1 MEIRKGDGGPPTA
14 STLRRVAIAVVA
26 FAAFFVFRLLYG
38 LTREFFFEDPTQIYL
53 MGLRWYATG
62 DWPYFGPDVT
72 WTDSQIPG
80 ALQPLL
86 VGLPFAIAPVPEAP
100 YVLLNLLS
108 LAGLALFAWYIR
120 ARLPQLPRWLVW
132 GWLMSL
138 PWTLE
143 FSTHVIN
150 PSYLLAP
157 VLVFFIGFFEALPTF
172 RLGKVPVPMTF
183 LMMGAAL
190 GWVMQIHLSWPLL
203 LPYVVLA
210 WVLGVPQGVRSV
222 ALNTVA
228 VVAGLLLF
236 GSLLL
241 PTFVV
246 YGMGGGSGGTLRNLR
261 PHWVSPDVLLSSL
274 ARLFS
279 FASLEIWRFIG
290 TGGGNR
296 TIFLFRHLWMVPLTV
311 VVWAAGIWQPFWM
324 LREWFRTQSPHAGWQ
339 TLRSLVAGSVVLVYV
354 SFWFVLEPPQAHS
367 LYVLAPVAFMF
378 AAYCWTFVDSPR
390 WRRIAGAILAAN
402 VAFHVGQAWIH
413 APEKSIFRNREVV
426 AAAIRTKQPQLFA
439 HRRGFAIAGGPSS
452 LQDPSRP
459 YDALRDVHLSNTRL
473 TMGPR
478 GVALWNVT
486 LRNDNPRVAFR
497 DVLYQTSYRDAHGQV
512 VEQRHE
518 RIKDIFQPGAVA
530 TLEVNDGRVTT
541 PFASATIEVLAAEAL
556 LPLE

>member
-1 MEIRKGDGGPPTA
+1 
-14 STLRRVAIAVVA
+14 
-26 FAAFFVFRLLYG
+26 
-38 LTREFFFEDPTQIYL
+38 
-53 MGLRWYATG
+53 
-62 DWPYFGPDVT
+62 
-72 WTDSQIPG
+72 
-80 ALQPLL
+80 
-86 VGLPFAIAPVPEAP
+86 
-100 YVLLNLLS
+100 
-108 LAGLALFAWYIR
+108 
-120 ARLPQLPRWLVW
+120 
-132 GWLMSL
+132 
-138 PWTLE
+138 
-143 FSTHVIN
+143 
-150 PSYLLAP
+150 
-157 VLVFFIGFFEALPTF
+157 LVFFIGFFEALPTF

-339 TLRSLVAGSVVLVYV
+339 TLRWLVAGSVVLVYV

>member
-1 MEIRKGDGGPPTA
+1 M
-14 STLRRVAIAVVA
+14 
-26 FAAFFVFRLLYG
+26 
-38 LTREFFFEDPTQIYL
+38 TREFFFEDPTQIYL

-62 DWPYFGPDVT
+62 TWPYFGPDVV
-72 WTDSQIPG
+72 WTESEIPG
-80 ALQPLL
+80 ALQALL
-86 VGLPFAIAPVPEAP
+86 VGLPLTIAPLPEAP
-100 YVLLNLLS
+100 YVFLNLLS
-108 LAGLALFAWYIR
+108 VAGLALFASYIT

-132 GWLMSL
+132 GWLMTL

-203 LPYVVLA
+203 LPYVALA
-210 WVLGVPQGVRSV
+210 WASGFPRGARSV

-228 VVAGLLLF
+228 AVAGLLLF
-236 GSLLL
+236 GSLLV

-246 YGMGGGSGGTLRNLR
+246 YGIGGGGTVRNLR
-261 PHWVSPDVLLSSL
+261 PHFVNPYEVLSTL
-274 ARLFS
+274 ARFFS
-279 FASLEIWRFIG
+279 FASLEILRFIA
-290 TGGGNR
+290 TGDGNR
-296 TIFLFRHLWMVPLTV
+296 TMLLLRHLWMVPLTI

-324 LREWFRTQSPHAGWQ
+324 LREWFRPQSPHGGWQ
-339 TLRSLVAGSVVLVYV
+339 TLRWLVAGSVALVYV
-354 SFWFVLEPPQAHS
+354 SFWFVLEPPQSHS
-367 LYVLAPVAFMF
+367 FYVLAPVAFMF

-402 VAFHVGQAWIH
+402 VAFHIGQAWIH
-413 APEKSIFRNREVV
+413 APEKSIFRNREVL
-426 AAAIRTKQPQLFA
+426 AAAIRTKQPQVFA
-439 HRRGFAIAGGPSS
+439 HRRWFAIDGGPPN

-459 YDALRDVHLSNTRL
+459 YHAPQDVQLSDTRL

-478 GVALWNVT
+478 SIALWTVT

-512 VEQRHE
+512 VLQQNDHL
-518 RIKDIFQPGAVA
+518 KDIFQPGAVV

-541 PFASATIEVLAAEAL
+541 PFTSATIEVLTAEAL